1 MCTDTTK
8 KFDPTK
14 PVQTRDGR
22 KARIVDTNYKGGPK
36 SILAIVTLN
45 STLEAA
51 HAYNKDGSYLTNMTQ
66 DLDLINIPEK
76 YTLWVN
82 LYADRG
88 SMFTH
93 SHSSRAQADV
103 NAGASRIACV
113 KVEFEEGEGL

>member
-1 MCTDTTK
+1 MCTDTNK
-8 KFDPTK
+8 NFDPTK

-22 KARIVDTNYKGGPK
+22 KVRIVDTNYKGNARRP
-36 SILAIVTLN
+36 ILAIITEDDH
-45 STLEAA
+45 TEIC
-51 HAYNKDGSYLTNMTQ
+51 HTFNKDGSSLPDMTR

-88 SMFTH
+88 ILFT
-93 SHSSRAQADV
+93 HSSRAQADV